1 VRHGHERAEQDLLQE
16 SRRLD
21 EADDV
26 IKLLGEERVLQEVG
40 PALRVRLAVPGHPV
54 EHGDHHLEPLQPRRV
69 RTQLHYDVRL
79 VVPGVPP
86 VVRHASGDMQTFS
99 EPRVLLAPVE
109 PETHAPSDHR
119 EGLLDVRV
127 DVLAGHRAA
136 GTDIEVRDHQLPA
149 GLLLAHADYHPLA
162 GHRVLVYISRFA
174 HNSSFFT
181 FDHSGG

>member
-16 SRRLD
+16 ARRLD

-26 IKLLGEERVLQEVG
+26 IKLSGEERVLQEVG

-69 RTQLHYDVRL
+69 RTQLHDDVRL

-86 VVRHASGDMQTFS
+86 VVRHASGDIQTFS
-99 EPRVLLAPVE
+99 ESRVLLAPVE

-127 DVLAGHRAA
+127 DVLAATTPR
-136 GTDIEVRDHQLPA
+136 
-149 GLLLAHADYHPLA
+149 GL
-162 GHRVLVYISRFA
+162 
-174 HNSSFFT
+174 T
-181 FDHSGG
+181 